1 VTEPNTS
8 PEAFDVVGIGNALID
23 VLSHEEDAFIEAND
37 LVKGSMTLIDTE
49 RAETLYA
56 AMGAGIEVSGGSAAN
71 TIAGIASFGGHA
83 AYIGRVFDDQLGTV
97 FAHDMRA
104 TGVTF
109 RSAPATDGPPTGRC
123 LIVVTPDAQRTMN
136 TYLGSSEF
144 LGPEHVDVELIA
156 AAQVTYLEGYL
167 FDRPPAQEA
176 YWKASQ
182 TAHGAGRRVGLTL
195 SDTFCV
201 DRHRDAW
208 RDLVADQVDILFANE
223 EEAKTLYGV
232 DTFDEALAAARAD
245 VEVAAITRGPKGS
258 VVARGDE
265 VADVAAHP
273 VEKVVDTTGAG
284 DLYAAGFL
292 FGFTRDRS
300 MADCARLG
308 SVAASA
314 VIGHTG
320 PRPGLSLAQ
329 LADSLQL

>member
-1 VTEPNTS
+1 MTEPDPTA
-8 PEAFDVVGIGNALID
+8 EAFDVVGIGNALVD
-23 VLSHEEDAFIEAND
+23 VLSHEEDAFLEANG
-37 LVKGSMTLIDTE
+37 LVKASMTLIDTD
-49 RAETLYA
+49 RAEALYA
-56 AMGAGIEVSGGSAAN
+56 AMSQGLEMSGGSAAN
-71 TIAGIASFGGHA
+71 TIAGIASFGGRA
-83 AYIGRVFDDQLGTV
+83 AYIGRVFDDELGTV

-104 TGVTF
+104 TGAVF
-109 RSAPATDGPPTGRC
+109 RSVPATEGPPTGRC

-144 LGPEHVDVELIA
+144 LGPEHVDEALIA
-156 AAQVTYLEGYL
+156 SAQVTYLEGYL
-167 FDRPPAQEA
+167 FDRAPAQEA

-182 TAHGAGRRVGLTL
+182 AAHEAGRRVSLTL

-201 DRHRDAW
+201 ERHRAAW

-223 EEAKTLYGV
+223 EEAKVLYEV

-245 VEVAAITRGPKGS
+245 VEVAAVTRGGKGS

-265 VADVAAHP
+265 VAEVAAHP
-273 VEKVVDTTGAG
+273 VEKVIDTTGAG

-292 FGFTRDRS
+292 FAFTSGRS
-300 MADCARLG
+300 MADCGRFG

-329 LADSLQL
+329 LADTLQL